1 VYIFPYALSK
11 IMQFNGLA
19 KNEISLKK
27 CSHMKY
33 PKIFFFVILIFT
45 SAILLSNQL
54 QSTED
59 VSILV
64 NDSGPF
70 IGTSIPHQSGYDGS
84 GITISIIDTGIELNH
99 PDFDD
104 KIIGGYDFIDNDEI
118 PEDAN
123 GHGTQVAGIIASN
136 GDLKGIAPGSKIL
149 MYKVSEDGE
158 SVPTDLIIKAI
169 EKSIEDG
176 ANIINIS
183 LGVNQTNTKI
193 DQVVNKAV
201 KNNIFVVTAAGNF
214 GPELSTIGSPGINP
228 NAITVGATFNNVASS
243 LVATFEID
251 DKTFNVF
258 PMVGTQVLTDP
269 ITSQILFGKYGK
281 ADDLLGNNFE
291 GSILLI
297 QRGSDIEGEIVYFS
311 DKEKNAANAGARAI
325 IVYNNQPGIFFGELI
340 HEYVD
345 EGYEPT
351 IPALSVS
358 RDDGLIIREILQS
371 GTEGTLDVFY
381 HPDFVA
387 YFSSRGP
394 VSPFYIK
401 PDLVAP
407 GAFINTTDID
417 GNYKISSGTSFAA
430 PHVAGTAALILQ
442 KNPELTP
449 QEVKSILMTTTDIV
463 YDQFDDRFP
472 IDVSGNGRVNASNAI
487 NAELIITPPNLIFDL
502 SSANQIQTKD
512 LEIRGIDDQAISI
525 SIRFEE
531 NDAADFDY
539 SLDDKNMTINAKL
552 TEQNLGYFESRIII
566 SHNEIDYH
574 IPVMIR
580 VSEGAIT
587 VNENGGKFNVDIS
600 SPSSWS
606 YAKISVINQETGKII
621 TDSITPSKNP
631 EMMVSQ
637 PGKYWIEAKIKDNDK
652 TLSAYASIHVKT
664 IEHDE
669 KSLGNMLNLP
679 EKTILIISVIMIVTV
694 IVGLSIRRK

>member
-1 VYIFPYALSK
+1 MLH
-11 IMQFNGLA
+11 Q
-19 KNEISLKK
+19 
-27 CSHMKY
+27 
-33 PKIFFFVILIFT
+33 KIFFLTILIFT
-45 SAILLSNQL
+45 GAILISSQL
-54 QSTED
+54 QSTENI
-59 VSILV
+59 SILV

-70 IGTSIPHQSGYDGS
+70 IGTSMPYQSGYDGS
-84 GITISIIDTGIELNH
+84 GIVISIIDTGIDLNH
-99 PDFDD
+99 PDLDGQ
-104 KIIGGYDFIDNDEI
+104 IIGGYDFVDNDEM
-118 PEDAN
+118 PEDIN

-136 GDLKGIAPGSKIL
+136 GNLKGIAPNSKIL

-158 SVPTDLIIKAI
+158 SVPSNLIIKAI

-176 ANIINIS
+176 ADIINIS
-183 LGVNQTNTKI
+183 LGINQTNTKI
-193 DQVVNKAV
+193 DQAVNKAI

-228 NAITVGATFNNVASS
+228 NAITVGATFNNVTSS
-243 LVATFEID
+243 IVSTFEIE
-251 DKTFNVF
+251 DKSFNVF
-258 PMVGTQVLTDP
+258 PMVGTQSLTEP
-269 ITSQILFGKYGK
+269 IVSQIIFGKYGK
-281 ADDLLGNNFE
+281 VNDLLENDVE

-297 QRGSDIEGEIVYFS
+297 ERGSDIENEIIYFS
-311 DKEKNAANAGARAI
+311 DKEKKAANVGAMAI
-325 IVYNNQPGIFFGELI
+325 IVYNNEPGIFFGELI

-358 RDDGLIIREILQS
+358 RDDGLVIREILQS
-371 GTEGTLDVFY
+371 DTKGTLDVFY

-407 GAFINTTDID
+407 GAFINTTDTN

-463 YDQFDDRFP
+463 YDQFNDRFP
-472 IDVSGNGRVNASNAI
+472 IDVSGTGRISASNAI

-512 LEIRGIDDQAISI
+512 LEISGIDDQSISI

-566 SHNEIDYH
+566 NHNEIDYH
-574 IPVMIR
+574 IPVMVR

-587 VNENGGKFNVDIS
+587 VNEDDGKFNVGIS

-606 YAKISVINQETGKII
+606 YAKISIINQETGKIV
-621 TDSITPSKNP
+621 TESITPSKNSGIT
-631 EMMVSQ
+631 VSQ
-637 PGKYWIEAKIKDNDK
+637 PGEYWIEAKIKDGAK

-669 KSLGNMLNLP
+669 KNLGN
-679 EKTILIISVIMIVTV
+679 ILMRHWTFVQ
-694 IVGLSIRRK
+694 KQNAQ

>member
-1 VYIFPYALSK
+1 VP
-11 IMQFNGLA
+11 
-19 KNEISLKK
+19 
-27 CSHMKY
+27 
-33 PKIFFFVILIFT
+33 
-45 SAILLSNQL
+45 SN
-54 QSTED
+54 
-59 VSILV
+59 
-64 NDSGPF
+64 
-70 IGTSIPHQSGYDGS
+70 
-84 GITISIIDTGIELNH
+84 
-99 PDFDD
+99 
-104 KIIGGYDFIDNDEI
+104 
-118 PEDAN
+118 
-123 GHGTQVAGIIASN
+123 
-136 GDLKGIAPGSKIL
+136 
-149 MYKVSEDGE
+149 
-158 SVPTDLIIKAI
+158 LIIKAI

-176 ANIINIS
+176 ADIINIS
-183 LGVNQTNTKI
+183 LGINQTNTKI
-193 DQVVNKAV
+193 DQAVNKAI

-228 NAITVGATFNNVASS
+228 NAITVGATFNNVTSS
-243 LVATFEID
+243 LVSTFEIEG
-251 DKTFNVF
+251 KTFNVF
-258 PMVGTQVLTDP
+258 PMVGTQALTNP
-269 ITSQILFGKYGK
+269 ITSQIIFGKYGK
-281 ADDLLGNNFE
+281 VDDLLGNNFE

-297 QRGSDIEGEIVYFS
+297 QRGSDIEDEIVYFS
-311 DKEKNAANAGARAI
+311 DKEKNAAHVGAKAVL
-325 IVYNNQPGIFFGELI
+325 VYNNEPGIFFGELI

-371 GTEGTLDVFY
+371 DTKGILDVFY

-407 GAFINTTDID
+407 GAFINTTDTN

-463 YDQFDDRFP
+463 YDQFNDRFP
-472 IDVSGNGRVNASNAI
+472 IDVSGTGRINASNAI

-512 LEIRGIDDQAISI
+512 LEISGIDDQPISI

-539 SLDDKNMTINAKL
+539 SLDDDNMTINAKL
-552 TEQNLGYFESRIII
+552 TEQNLGYFENRIII
-566 SHNEIDYH
+566 NHNEIDYH
-574 IPVMIR
+574 IPVMVR

-587 VNENGGKFNVDIS
+587 VNEDGGKFNVDIA

-606 YAKISVINQETGKII
+606 YAKISVINQETGKIV
-621 TDSITPSKNP
+621 TESITPSKNSGII
-631 EMMVSQ
+631 VSQ
-637 PGKYWIEAKIKDNDK
+637 PGEYWIEAKIKDGAK
-652 TLSAYASIHVKT
+652 TLSAYASIQVEKL
-664 IEHDE
+664 EHDE
-669 KSLGNMLNLP
+669 KNLANALNLP
-679 EKTILIISVIMIVTV
+679 EKPILIIAAIMIVTA
-694 IVGLSIRRK
+694 IVGLSIRRR

>member
-1 VYIFPYALSK
+1 MLY
-11 IMQFNGLA
+11 Q
-19 KNEISLKK
+19 
-27 CSHMKY
+27 
-33 PKIFFFVILIFT
+33 KIFFLTILVFTCAILI
-45 SAILLSNQL
+45 SSQL
-54 QSTED
+54 QSTENI
-59 VSILV
+59 SILV

-70 IGTSIPHQSGYDGS
+70 IGTSIPYQSGYDGS
-84 GITISIIDTGIELNH
+84 GITISIIDTGIDLNH
-99 PDFDD
+99 PDLDGQ
-104 KIIGGYDFIDNDEI
+104 IIGGYDFVDNDEM
-118 PEDAN
+118 PEDIN

-136 GDLKGIAPGSKIL
+136 GNLKGIAPNSKIL

-158 SVPTDLIIKAI
+158 SVPSNLIIKAI

-176 ANIINIS
+176 ADIINIS
-183 LGVNQTNTKI
+183 LGINQTNTKI
-193 DQVVNKAV
+193 DQAVNKAI

-228 NAITVGATFNNVASS
+228 NAITVGATFNNVTSS
-243 LVATFEID
+243 LVATFEIE

-258 PMVGTQVLTDP
+258 PMVGTHALTDP
-269 ITSQILFGKYGK
+269 IISQIIFGKYGK
-281 ADDLLGNNFE
+281 VNDLFGNNFE

-311 DKEKNAANAGARAI
+311 DKEKNAANVGARAI
-325 IVYNNQPGIFFGELI
+325 IVYNNEPGIFFGELI

-358 RDDGLIIREILQS
+358 RDDGLIIKEILQS
-371 GTEGTLDVFY
+371 GTKGTLDVFY

-407 GAFINTTDID
+407 GAFINTTDTNR
-417 GNYKISSGTSFAA
+417 NYKISSGTSFAA

-463 YDQFDDRFP
+463 YDQFNDRFP
-472 IDVSGNGRVNASNAI
+472 INVSGNGRVNASNAI
-487 NAELIITPPNLIFDL
+487 SADLIIMPPNLIFDL
-502 SSANQIQTKD
+502 SPANQIQTKH
-512 LEIRGIDDQAISI
+512 LKINGIDGESM

-531 NDAADFDY
+531 SGIADFDY
-539 SLDDKNMTINAKL
+539 NLEDENLVINAKL
-552 TEQNLGYFESRIII
+552 TEQSLGDFESRIII
-566 SHNEIDYH
+566 NHNEIDYH
-574 IPVMIR
+574 IPIMVR

-587 VNENGGKFNVDIS
+587 INEDAGKLRIDVS
-600 SPSSWS
+600 SPSTWS
-606 YAKISVINQETGKII
+606 YAKISIINQETGKTF
-621 TDSITPSKNP
+621 TDSI
-631 EMMVSQ
+631 V
-637 PGKYWIEAKIKDNDK
+637 PGKNSELTVYEPGEYWIEAKIKDDDK
-652 TLSAYASIHVKT
+652 TLSAYATIQVKK

-669 KSLGNMLNLP
+669 KNLANTLNLP
-679 EKTILIISVIMIVTV
+679 EKPILIIVAIMIVTA
-694 IVGLSIRRK
+694 IVGLSIRRR

>member
-1 VYIFPYALSK
+1 MLY
-11 IMQFNGLA
+11 Q
-19 KNEISLKK
+19 
-27 CSHMKY
+27 
-33 PKIFFFVILIFT
+33 KIFFLTILVFTGAILI
-45 SAILLSNQL
+45 SSQL
-54 QSTED
+54 QSTENI
-59 VSILV
+59 SILV

-70 IGTSIPHQSGYDGS
+70 IGTSIPYQSGYDGS
-84 GITISIIDTGIELNH
+84 GIIISIIDTGIDLNH
-99 PDFDD
+99 PDLDGQ
-104 KIIGGYDFIDNDEI
+104 IIGGYDFVDNDDM
-118 PEDAN
+118 PEDIN
-123 GHGTQVAGIIASN
+123 GHGTQVAGIIAAN
-136 GDLKGIAPGSKIL
+136 GNLKGIAPNSKIL

-158 SVPTDLIIKAI
+158 SVPSNLIIKAI

-176 ANIINIS
+176 ADIINIS
-183 LGVNQTNTKI
+183 LGINQTNTKI
-193 DQVVNKAV
+193 DQAVNKAI

-228 NAITVGATFNNVASS
+228 NAITVGATFNNVTSS
-243 LVATFEID
+243 LVSTFEIE

-258 PMVGTQVLTDP
+258 PMVGTEALTEP
-269 ITSQILFGKYGK
+269 ITSQIIFGKYGK
-281 ADDLLGNNFE
+281 VDDLLGNNFE

-297 QRGSDIEGEIVYFS
+297 QRGSDIKEEIVYFS
-311 DKEKNAANAGARAI
+311 DKEKNAANVGARAI
-325 IVYNNQPGIFFGELI
+325 IVYNNEQGIFFGELI

-371 GTEGTLDVFY
+371 DTKGILDVFY

-407 GAFINTTDID
+407 GAFINTTDTN

-449 QEVKSILMTTTDIV
+449 HELKSILMTTSEIV

-472 IDVSGNGRVNASNAI
+472 IEVSGNGRISASNAI

-502 SSANQIQTKD
+502 SSSNQIQTKD
-512 LEIRGIDDQAISI
+512 LEISGINDQSISI

-566 SHNEIDYH
+566 NHNEIDYH
-574 IPVMIR
+574 IPVMVR

-587 VNENGGKFNVDIS
+587 VNEDDGKFNVDIS

-606 YAKISVINQETGKII
+606 YAKISIINQETGKIV
-621 TDSITPSKNP
+621 TESITPSKNSGIT
-631 EMMVSQ
+631 VSQ
-637 PGKYWIEAKIKDNDK
+637 PGEYWIEAKIKDGGK
-652 TLSAYASIHVKT
+652 TLSAYATIQVEK
-664 IEHDE
+664 IEHSE
-669 KSLGNMLNLP
+669 KNLANTLNLP
-679 EKTILIISVIMIVTV
+679 EKPILIIAAIMIVTA
-694 IVGLSIRRK
+694 IVGLSVRRR

>member
-1 VYIFPYALSK
+1 MLH
-11 IMQFNGLA
+11 Q
-19 KNEISLKK
+19 
-27 CSHMKY
+27 
-33 PKIFFFVILIFT
+33 KIFFLTILIFT
-45 SAILLSNQL
+45 GAILISSQL
-54 QSTED
+54 QSTENI
-59 VSILV
+59 SILV

-70 IGTSIPHQSGYDGS
+70 IGTSIPYQSGYDGS
-84 GITISIIDTGIELNH
+84 GIIISIIDTGIDLNH
-99 PDFDD
+99 PDLDGQ
-104 KIIGGYDFIDNDEI
+104 IIGGYDFVDNDEM
-118 PEDAN
+118 PEDIN

-136 GDLKGIAPGSKIL
+136 GNLKGIAPNSKIL

-158 SVPTDLIIKAI
+158 SVPSNLIIKAI

-176 ANIINIS
+176 ADIINIS
-183 LGVNQTNTKI
+183 LGINQTNTKI
-193 DQVVNKAV
+193 DQAVNKAI

-228 NAITVGATFNNVASS
+228 NAITVGATFNNVTSS
-243 LVATFEID
+243 LVSTFEIE

-258 PMVGTQVLTDP
+258 PMVGTKALTDP
-269 ITSQILFGKYGK
+269 ITSQIIFGKYGK
-281 ADDLLGNNFE
+281 VDDLLGNNFE

-311 DKEKNAANAGARAI
+311 DKEKNAANVGARAI
-325 IVYNNQPGIFFGELI
+325 IVYNNEPGIFFGELI

-371 GTEGTLDVFY
+371 DTKGILDVFY

-407 GAFINTTDID
+407 GAFINTTDTN

-463 YDQFDDRFP
+463 YDQFNDRFP
-472 IDVSGNGRVNASNAI
+472 IEVSGNGRISASNAI

-512 LEIRGIDDQAISI
+512 LEISGIDDQSISI

-566 SHNEIDYH
+566 NHNEIDYH
-574 IPVMIR
+574 IPVMVR

-587 VNENGGKFNVDIS
+587 VNEDGGKFNVDIA

-606 YAKISVINQETGKII
+606 YAKISVINQETGKIV
-621 TDSITPSKNP
+621 TESITPSKNSGI
-631 EMMVSQ
+631 MVSQ
-637 PGKYWIEAKIKDNDK
+637 PGEYWIEAKIKDGAK
-652 TLSAYASIHVKT
+652 TLSAYASIQVEKL
-664 IEHDE
+664 ERDE
-669 KSLGNMLNLP
+669 KNLANALNLP
-679 EKTILIISVIMIVTV
+679 EKPILIIAAIMIVTA
-694 IVGLSIRRK
+694 IVGLSIRRR

>member
-1 VYIFPYALSK
+1 
-11 IMQFNGLA
+11 MQ
-19 KNEISLKK
+19 
-27 CSHMKY
+27 Y
-33 PKIFFFVILIFT
+33 QKIFFLTILISI
-45 SAILLSNQL
+45 SAVLISNQL
-54 QSTED
+54 QSTD
-59 VSILV
+59 NISILV
-64 NDSGPF
+64 NNSGPF
-70 IGTSIPHQSGYDGS
+70 IGTSISYQSGYDGS
-84 GITISIIDTGIELNH
+84 GIVISIIDTGIDLNH
-99 PDFDD
+99 PDLDGQ
-104 KIIGGYDFIDNDEI
+104 IIGGYDFVDNDDM
-118 PEDAN
+118 PEDIN

-136 GDLKGIAPGSKIL
+136 GNLKGIAPNSKIL

-158 SVPTDLIIKAI
+158 SVPSNLIIKAI

-176 ANIINIS
+176 ADIINIS
-183 LGVNQTNTKI
+183 LGINQTNTKI
-193 DQVVNKAV
+193 DQAVNKAI

-228 NAITVGATFNNVASS
+228 NAITVGATFNNVTSS
-243 LVATFEID
+243 LVATFEIE

-258 PMVGTQVLTDP
+258 PMVGTHALTDP
-269 ITSQILFGKYGK
+269 ITSQIIFGKYGK
-281 ADDLLGNNFE
+281 VNDLFGNNFE

-311 DKEKNAANAGARAI
+311 DKEKNAANVGARAI
-325 IVYNNQPGIFFGELI
+325 IVYNNEPGIFFGELI

-371 GTEGTLDVFY
+371 GTKGTLDVFY

-407 GAFINTTDID
+407 GAFINTTDIN

-463 YDQFDDRFP
+463 YDQFNDRFP
-472 IDVSGNGRVNASNAI
+472 IDVSGNGRISASNAI
-487 NAELIITPPNLIFDL
+487 NAELIIMPPNLIFDL

-512 LEIRGIDDQAISI
+512 LEISGIGDQAISI

-566 SHNEIDYH
+566 NHNEIDYH
-574 IPVMIR
+574 IPVMVR

-587 VNENGGKFNVDIS
+587 VNEDGGKFNVDIA

-606 YAKISVINQETGKII
+606 YAKISVINQETGKIV
-621 TDSITPSKNP
+621 TESITPSKNL
-631 EMMVSQ
+631 EMTVSQ
-637 PGKYWIEAKIKDNDK
+637 PGEYWIEAKIKDGVK
-652 TLSAYASIHVKT
+652 TLSAYAT
-664 IEHDE
+664 IQVEKLEHDE
-669 KSLGNMLNLP
+669 KNLANALNLP
-679 EKTILIISVIMIVTV
+679 EKPILIIFAIMIVTA
-694 IVGLSIRRK
+694 IVGLSIRRR

>member
-1 VYIFPYALSK
+1 MIY
-11 IMQFNGLA
+11 Q
-19 KNEISLKK
+19 
-27 CSHMKY
+27 
-33 PKIFFFVILIFT
+33 KIFFLVILVFT
-45 SAILLSNQL
+45 GAVLISSQL
-54 QSTED
+54 QSTENI
-59 VSILV
+59 SILV

-70 IGTSIPHQSGYDGS
+70 IGTSIPYQSGYDGS
-84 GITISIIDTGIELNH
+84 GIIISIIDTGIDLNH
-99 PDFDD
+99 PDLNGQ
-104 KIIGGYDFIDNDEI
+104 IIGGYDFVDNDEV
-118 PEDAN
+118 PEDIN

-136 GDLKGIAPGSKIL
+136 GNFKGIAPNSKIL

-158 SVPTDLIIKAI
+158 SVPSNLIIKAI

-176 ANIINIS
+176 ADIINIS
-183 LGVNQTNTKI
+183 LGINQTNTKI
-193 DQVVNKAV
+193 DQAVNKAI

-228 NAITVGATFNNVASS
+228 NAITVGATFNNVTSS
-243 LVATFEID
+243 LVATFEIE

-258 PMVGTQVLTDP
+258 PMVGTQALTDP
-269 ITSQILFGKYGK
+269 ITSQIIFGKYGK
-281 ADDLLGNNFE
+281 IDDLLGNNFE

-311 DKEKNAANAGARAI
+311 DKEKNAANVGARAI
-325 IVYNNQPGIFFGELI
+325 IVYNNEPGIFFGELI

-371 GTEGTLDVFY
+371 DTKGILNVFY

-407 GAFINTTDID
+407 GAFINTTDTN

-463 YDQFDDRFP
+463 YDQFNDRFP
-472 IDVSGNGRVNASNAI
+472 IDVSGTGRINASNAI

-512 LEIRGIDDQAISI
+512 LEISGIDDQPISI

-539 SLDDKNMTINAKL
+539 SLDDDNMTINAKL
-552 TEQNLGYFESRIII
+552 TEQNLGYFENRIII
-566 SHNEIDYH
+566 NHNEIDYH
-574 IPVMIR
+574 IPVMVR

-587 VNENGGKFNVDIS
+587 VNEDDGKFNVGIS

-606 YAKISVINQETGKII
+606 YAKISVINQETGKIV
-621 TDSITPSKNP
+621 TESITPSKNP
-631 EMMVSQ
+631 GITVSQ
-637 PGKYWIEAKIKDNDK
+637 PGEYWIEAKIKDGAK
-652 TLSAYASIHVKT
+652 TLSAYASIQVKK
-664 IEHDE
+664 IGHDE
-669 KSLGNMLNLP
+669 KDLANALNLP
-679 EKTILIISVIMIVTV
+679 EKPILIIAAIMIVTAV
-694 IVGLSIRRK
+694 VGLSIRRR